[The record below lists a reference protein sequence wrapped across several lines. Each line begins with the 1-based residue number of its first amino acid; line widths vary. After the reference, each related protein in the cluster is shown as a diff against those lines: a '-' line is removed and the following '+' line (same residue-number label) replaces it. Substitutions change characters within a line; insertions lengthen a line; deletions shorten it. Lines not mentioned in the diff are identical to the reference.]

1 MRAVANVVAGPAKT
15 VVVVCVFIQS
25 PSIFFFINPP
35 DATARSPDVIEA
47 VAAGIDADM
56 ESIVCVGTVAEF
68 TAGHTGIL
76 VGVRVIFVPLDLFVF
91 VVPPDATAKSPD
103 DV

>member
-1 MRAVANVVAGPAKT
+1 MAGPAKT

-56 ESIVCVGTVAEF
+56 ELVVCVGAVAKF

-76 VGVRVIFVPLDLFVF
+76 VVVGVIFVPPNLFVF
-91 VVPPDATAKSPD
+91 VIPPDATARSPD
-103 DV
+103 VV